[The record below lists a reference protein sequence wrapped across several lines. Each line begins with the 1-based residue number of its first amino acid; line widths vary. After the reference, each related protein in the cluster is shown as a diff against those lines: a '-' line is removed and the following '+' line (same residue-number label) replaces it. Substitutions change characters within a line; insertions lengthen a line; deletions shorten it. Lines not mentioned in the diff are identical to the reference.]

1 MQLYGINRAFASDL
15 TEKLQI
21 ICIQP
26 FYFSLLFF
34 FFTENLTCHEECIGG
49 CLNPTPSACKVCR
62 HFRNMINKQCVK
74 ECPKDLF
81 AYSSFCVDADFC
93 TKAGKK
99 PLFGE
104 CRDSCPLIIFEKNVN
119 VSSVEQCAKEC
130 PATEV
135 DSLATSDLLRGCQ
148 IVKGD
153 IFIRLQSG
161 VANTMQILERNLGD
175 IEEIDG
181 ILKIYRSP
189 VITSLSFLRSLRIIR
204 GNASDNPK
212 FTFVIMSNENLQELW
227 DWDEK
232 QFLDLTRGNLLVHF
246 NSKLCL
252 NQIHKLQQLLKT
264 NVTADFISTE
274 SNGYEQTC
282 SANIIVTQS
291 NVLNSSTVEIIW
303 NKINITKLEKI
314 VGYIV
319 YYIVA
324 PDMTVTHL
332 GIDTCVQ

>member
-1 MQLYGINRAFASDL
+1 MNFA
-15 TEKLQI
+15 
-21 ICIQP
+21 
-26 FYFSLLFF
+26 
-34 FFTENLTCHEECIGG
+34 ENLTCHEECMGG
-49 CLNPTPSACKVCR
+49 CINPSAGGCKVCR
-62 HFRNMINKQCVK
+62 HFRNMSDRKCVS
-74 ECPKDLF
+74 ECPPNLF
-81 AYSSFCVDADFC
+81 AYSSFCVDSDYC
-93 TKAGKK
+93 IKSGKK
-99 PLFGE
+99 PIFGE

-119 VSSVEQCAKEC
+119 ISSVDQCAKEC

-161 VANTMQILERNLGD
+161 VSNTMQILERNLGD
-175 IEEIDG
+175 IEEIEG

-189 VITSLSFLRSLRIIR
+189 VITSLKFLRNLRVVR
-204 GNASDNPK
+204 GITSENSK
-212 FTFVIMSNENLQELW
+212 YTFVIMSNENLVELW
-227 DWDEK
+227 DWNEK
-232 QFLDLTRGNLLVHF
+232 KSLQLVRGNLLVHF

-252 NQIHKLQQLLKT
+252 NQIHSLQQLLKT

-282 SANIIVTQS
+282 SASVIATRPV
-291 NVLNSSTVEIIW
+291 VLSSSSVEIIW
-303 NKINITKLEKI
+303 DKVNVSESEKV
-314 VGYIV
+314 VGYII

-324 PDMTVTHL
+324 PTMTVTHL

>member
-1 MQLYGINRAFASDL
+1 MRLYGIDRAFASDL

-21 ICIQP
+21 TCHSI
-26 FYFSLLFF
+26 LFF
-34 FFTENLTCHEECIGG
+34 SSLIFAENLTCHEECMGG
-49 CLNPTPSACKVCR
+49 CINPTSSGCRVCR
-62 HFRNMINKQCVK
+62 HFRNMIDKKCVS
-74 ECPKDLF
+74 ECPENLF

-99 PLFGE
+99 AILRE
-104 CRDSCPLIIFEKNVN
+104 CRDSCPLIIMERMVN
-119 VSSVEQCAKEC
+119 ISSVEQCAREC
-130 PATEV
+130 PGTEV

-153 IFIRLQSG
+153 INIRLQSG

-175 IEEIDG
+175 IEEIEG

-189 VITSLSFLRSLRIIR
+189 VITSLSFLRNLRIIR
-204 GNASDNPK
+204 GNSSLNQK
-212 FTFVIMSNENLQELW
+212 FTFVIISNENLQELW
-227 DWDEK
+227 NWNEK
-232 QFLDLTRGNLLVHF
+232 RSLKLIRGNLLVHF

-252 NQIHKLQQLLKT
+252 NQIDKLQELLKT
-264 NVTADFISTE
+264 NKTADFISDE

-282 SANIIVTQS
+282 SENLIVTEYK
-291 NVLNSSTVEIIW
+291 VLSSSSVQITW
-303 NKINITKLEKI
+303 NKINITKSEKI

-324 PDMTVTHL
+324 PTLTVTHI

>member
-1 MQLYGINRAFASDL
+1 M
-15 TEKLQI
+15 
-21 ICIQP
+21 
-26 FYFSLLFF
+26 
-34 FFTENLTCHEECIGG
+34 
-49 CLNPTPSACKVCR
+49 CR
-62 HFRNMINKQCVK
+62 HFRNMIDKKCVK
-74 ECPKDLF
+74 ECPENLF

-99 PLFGE
+99 AILGE
-104 CRDSCPLIIFEKNVN
+104 CRDSCPLIIFEKNIN
-119 VSSVEQCAKEC
+119 VTSVEQCAREC

-189 VITSLSFLRSLRIIR
+189 VITSLSFLRNLRIIR
-204 GNASDNPK
+204 GNSSEIQK
-212 FTFVIMSNENLQELW
+212 YTFVIMSNENLQELW
-227 DWDEK
+227 NWNEK
-232 QFLDLTRGNLLVHF
+232 ISLQLTRGNLLVHF

-252 NQIHKLQQLLKT
+252 NQIHKLQQLLQT

-282 SANIIVTQS
+282 SANIIVTES
-291 NVLNSSTVEIIW
+291 NVLSSSSVEITW
-303 NKINITKLEKI
+303 NKINISNSEKI

-324 PDMTVTHL
+324 PTTTVTHL